1 MADRGFTIHESVAFQ
16 RAELV
21 IPAAVRSQL
30 DSIDVKNTRGI
41 ANVRIDVEGVIG
53 SLWNKYTILQGTL
66 TTDFL
71 MRNKEQ
77 HKVPLIESI
86 IEFALVK

>member
-21 IPAAVRSQL
+21 ITAAVISQL

-53 SLWNKYTILQGTL
+53 SL
-66 TTDFL
+66 
-71 MRNKEQ
+71 
-77 HKVPLIESI
+77 
-86 IEFALVK
+86 